1 MARILIVDDD
11 AHIREVIQ
19 YALVKDGHTVELAE
33 SGEAAWTRL
42 QAGGQPGAQPE
53 GIDLVVLDVLMP
65 GLDGLSLCRRLRATA
80 GGGPPIVFLSSR
92 GEELDRVLG
101 LELGGDDYLPKPFG
115 PRELVTR
122 VNAVLRRVARPA
134 SPATGGRVAHGPVA
148 LDTARHEAS
157 VGGTRVDLTVT
168 EFGILRAL
176 IEAGG
181 RVLTRGQLIER
192 VREDEYHITE
202 RTVDTHVR
210 RIRAKL
216 RPHGFDPIETVHG
229 LGYKAAPAPPSP

>member
-1 MARILIVDDD
+1 
-11 AHIREVIQ
+11 
-19 YALVKDGHTVELAE
+19 
-33 SGEAAWTRL
+33 
-42 QAGGQPGAQPE
+42 
-53 GIDLVVLDVLMP
+53 VVLDVVMP
-65 GLDGLSLCRRLRATA
+65 GLDGLSLCRRLRASGVS

-122 VNAVLRRVARPA
+122 VNTVLRRAARAAAAPA
-134 SPATGGRVAHGPVA
+134 PGGRVTHGPVA
-148 LDTARHEAS
+148 LDTARHEAT
-157 VGGTRVDLTVT
+157 VGSSRVDLTVT
-168 EFGILRAL
+168 EFGILQAL
-176 IEAGG
+176 IEASG

-192 VREDEYHITE
+192 VREADTHITE

-229 LGYKAAPAPPSP
+229 LGYKAAPAPS

>member
-1 MARILIVDDD
+1 MATILVVDDE
-11 AHIREVIQ
+11 AHIREVIH
-19 YALVKDGHTVELAE
+19 YALAQDGHAVELAVD
-33 SGEAAWTRL
+33 GEAAWTRL
-42 QAGGQPGAQPE
+42 QTG
-53 GIDLVVLDVLMP
+53 GIDLLVLDVLMP

-122 VNAVLRRVARPA
+122 VNAVLRRAARPTPGPSA
-134 SPATGGRVAHGPVA
+134 GRVAHGPVT
-148 LDTARHEAS
+148 LDTGRHEAS
-157 VGGTRVDLTVT
+157 VGGARLELTVT
-168 EFGILRAL
+168 EFGILLAL

-192 VREDEYHITE
+192 VREA
-202 RTVDTHVR
+202 DTH
-210 RIRAKL
+210 
-216 RPHGFDPIETVHG
+216 
-229 LGYKAAPAPPSP
+229 

>member
-1 MARILIVDDD
+1 MANILVVDDE
-11 AHIREVIQ
+11 AHIREVIH
-19 YALVKDGHTVELAE
+19 YALAQDGHAIELAE
-33 SGEAAWTRL
+33 SGEAAWARL
-42 QAGGQPGAQPE
+42 QTG
-53 GIDLVVLDVLMP
+53 GIDLVVLDVVMP
-65 GLDGLSLCRRLRATA
+65 GLDGLSLCRRLRGAS

-122 VNAVLRRVARPA
+122 VNTVLRRAARAGAPPA
-134 SPATGGRVAHGPVA
+134 PGGRVAHGPVA

-157 VGGTRVDLTVT
+157 VGGSRVDLTVT
-168 EFGILRAL
+168 EFGILQAL

-192 VREDEYHITE
+192 VREADTHITE

-229 LGYKAAPAPPSP
+229 LGYKAAPAPS

>member
-1 MARILIVDDD
+1 MPRILVVDDE
-11 AHIREVIQ
+11 ANIREVIQ
-19 YALVKDGHTVELAE
+19 YALVQDGHAVELAE
-33 SGEAAWTRL
+33 SGEAAWARL
-42 QAGGQPGAQPE
+42 QAGGV
-53 GIDLVVLDVLMP
+53 DLLVLDVLMP

-92 GEELDRVLG
+92 GEELDRILG

-122 VNAVLRRVARPA
+122 VNAVLRRARPGA
-134 SPATGGRVAHGPVA
+134 APLPPLAHGALA
-148 LDTARHEAS
+148 LDPGRHEAS
-157 VGGTRVDLTVT
+157 VAGARVELTVT

-176 IEAGG
+176 LEASG

-192 VREDEYHITE
+192 VRDSDTHITE

-216 RPHGFDPIETVHG
+216 RPHGLDPIETVHG
-229 LGYKAAPAPPSP
+229 LGYKAASAP

>member
-1 MARILIVDDD
+1 MATILVVDDE

-19 YALVKDGHTVELAE
+19 YALAQEGHAVELAAH
-33 SGEAAWTRL
+33 GEGAWARL
-42 QAGGQPGAQPE
+42 QAG

-65 GLDGLSLCRRLRATA
+65 GLDGLTLCRRLRATP

-92 GEELDRVLG
+92 GEEIDRILG

-122 VNAVLRRVARPA
+122 VNAVLRRAARPA
-134 SPATGGRVAHGPVA
+134 AAAPPRPRLAHGPLV
-148 LDTARHEAS
+148 LDPAGHEAT
-157 VGGTRVDLTVT
+157 VAGARVDLTVT
-168 EFGILRAL
+168 EFGILLAL
-176 IEAGG
+176 LEAAG

-192 VREDEYHITE
+192 VREADYHITD

-216 RPHGFDPIETVHG
+216 RPHAIDPIETVHG
-229 LGYKAAPAPPSP
+229 LGYKAAAPPPAR

>member
-1 MARILIVDDD
+1 MARILVVDDE
-11 AHIREVIQ
+11 ANIREVIQ
-19 YALVKDGHTVELAE
+19 YALVQDGHAVELAE

-42 QAGGQPGAQPE
+42 GAGGV
-53 GIDLVVLDVLMP
+53 DLLVLDVLMP
-65 GLDGLSLCRRLRATA
+65 GLDGLTLCRRVRAA
-80 GGGPPIVFLSSR
+80 PGGGPPIVFLSSR
-92 GEELDRVLG
+92 GEELDRILG

-122 VNAVLRRVARPA
+122 VNAVLRRARPVA
-134 SPATGGRVAHGPVA
+134 AAPALAHGA
-148 LDTARHEAS
+148 LMLDPGRHEAS
-157 VGGTRVDLTVT
+157 VGGARVELTVT

-176 IEAGG
+176 LESGG

-192 VREDEYHITE
+192 VREADTHITE

-216 RPHGFDPIETVHG
+216 RPHGLDPIETVHG
-229 LGYKAAPAPPSP
+229 LGYKAAAAAP

>member
-1 MARILIVDDD
+1 MANILVVDDE
-11 AHIREVIQ
+11 AHIREVIH
-19 YALVKDGHTVELAE
+19 YALAQDGHAIELAA
-33 SGEAAWTRL
+33 SGEAAWARL
-42 QAGGQPGAQPE
+42 QAG
-53 GIDLVVLDVLMP
+53 GIDLVVLDVVMP
-65 GLDGLSLCRRLRATA
+65 GLDGLSLCRRLRASGMP

-122 VNAVLRRVARPA
+122 VNTVLRRAARGA
-134 SPATGGRVAHGPVA
+134 PATGSRVAHGPVA

-168 EFGILRAL
+168 EFGILQAL

-192 VREDEYHITE
+192 VREADTHITE

-229 LGYKAAPAPPSP
+229 LGYKAAAAPS

>member
-1 MARILIVDDD
+1 MATILVVDDE

-19 YALVKDGHTVELAE
+19 YALAQDGHTVELAE
-33 SGEAAWTRL
+33 SGDAAWARL
-42 QAGGQPGAQPE
+42 QAG

-92 GEELDRVLG
+92 GEELDRILG

-122 VNAVLRRVARPA
+122 VNVVLRRAARA
-134 SPATGGRVAHGPVA
+134 AAQATGGRVAHGPVA

-157 VGGTRVDLTVT
+157 VGGARVDLTVT
-168 EFGILRAL
+168 EFGILRAI

-192 VREDEYHITE
+192 VREADYHITE

-229 LGYKAAPAPPSP
+229 LGYKAAPARPSS